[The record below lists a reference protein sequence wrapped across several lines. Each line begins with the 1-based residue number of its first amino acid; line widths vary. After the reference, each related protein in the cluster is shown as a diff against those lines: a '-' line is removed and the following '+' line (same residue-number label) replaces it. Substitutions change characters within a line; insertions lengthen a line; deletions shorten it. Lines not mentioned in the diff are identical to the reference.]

1 MSAKLIVALD
11 CDTFDQA
18 KKLIDTLCPKVKIFK
33 VGVQLFTACGPK
45 IVEYINKKKAEV
57 FLDLKFHDI
66 PNTVANAV
74 RSATHLSVKMLTL
87 HISGGA
93 DMLKAAV
100 RSATEE
106 ASRFKMPRPLL
117 IGVTILTS
125 QEASQD
131 DVFRLANM
139 GLNCGIDG
147 VVCSAKETAFLRE
160 HIKKDFLIVTPG
172 IRPNKAAADDQ
183 KRTATAKEASSAGS
197 DFLVVGRPI
206 VEAKDPLAALEEF
219 TA

>member
-11 CDTFDQA
+11 CDTFDRA

-33 VGVQLFTACGPK
+33 VGSQLFTACGPK

-74 RSATHLSVKMLTL
+74 RSATHLNVKMLTL
-87 HISGGA
+87 HISGGP

-106 ASRFKMPRPLL
+106 AGRFKMSRPLL

-125 QEASQD
+125 QEASPD

-147 VVCSAKETAFLRE
+147 VVCSARETAFLRE
-160 HIKKDFLIVTPG
+160 NIKKDFLIVTPG
-172 IRPNKAAADDQ
+172 IRSNKAAADDQ
-183 KRTATAKEASSAGS
+183 KRTATAKEASAAGS

-206 VEAKDPLAALEEF
+206 VEAKDPLMALEEF
-219 TA
+219 TV